1 MTYKEAENLIKYGNV
16 LVKHKYSGVF
26 TIGVERVGY
35 VTACNIIRRLHMTP
49 QPETS
54 YHYLGIEVY
63 K

>member
-1 MTYKEAENLIKYGNV
+1 MTYKEAEDFIKYGCV

-35 VTACNIIRRLHMTP
+35 ITACNLIRRMHLKV

-54 YHYLGIEVY
+54 WDYLGIEVY